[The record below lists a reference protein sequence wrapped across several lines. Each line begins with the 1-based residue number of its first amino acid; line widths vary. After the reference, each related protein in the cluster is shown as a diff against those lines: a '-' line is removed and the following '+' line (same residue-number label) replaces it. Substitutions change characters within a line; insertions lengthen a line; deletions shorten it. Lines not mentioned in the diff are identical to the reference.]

1 MTRPGHRFAIIP
13 NRSSSTCQESPRNDH
28 FLRVGLHC
36 PDALIRKTAPD
47 AAESIQYGM
56 PSYTLGEMLHFL
68 VLELGAALAPCHLVD
83 AGIVLQRVHAGDVV
97 VVGVLVAPDDPAAL
111 V

>member
-1 MTRPGHRFAIIP
+1 LEDYLDELPEDRRKAL
-13 NRSSSTCQESPRNDH
+13 SK
-28 FLRVGLHC
+28 LRT
-36 PDALIRKTAPD
+36 LIRKTAPD

-83 AGIVLQRVHAGDVV
+83 AEIVLQRVHAGDV
-97 VVGVLVAPDDPAAL
+97 
-111 V
+111 